1 MLNKKINIVIALFG
15 ITFLNAQDVLTIEQ
29 AIKTGLEK
37 NYAVMISRNETEI
50 AKAQNN
56 FGNAGMSPQVS
67 LNGNLS
73 LANLNSYQEFS
84 NGTVQDRQGAQSN
97 STGASLN
104 VNWVVFDG
112 MKMFAVKKR
121 LSQSE
126 QLSSL
131 QLKQQMENTVY
142 EIVNAY
148 YDVVRI
154 QQLMKAAQQ
163 NLAVYEERKKIAKL
177 KLDIGSDSKVDL
189 LLTEADENKAKSNLL
204 KLEQQLLSAK
214 AGLNVLMNVAPDVDF
229 KTTTEIATNYNPAY
243 DELKKS
249 ALKNNSSL
257 LMALQNE
264 MIAEQSIKEARSGFL
279 PQLQLNASYNFIRNQ
294 SQAGFLFLN
303 QQNGVNAG
311 LSAGWLLYSGNKNNK
326 LVKERQIR
334 LLNQKNLTELNK
346 QQVDAMVYIHYQN
359 YLTNKKILE
368 LELYNLKGAEEL
380 LSVSMER
387 YKIGKANL
395 LETKEAQSNLEEA
408 QTRMINASYDCKK
421 SETELLRSN
430 GDLVK

>member
-1 MLNKKINIVIALFG
+1 
-15 ITFLNAQDVLTIEQ
+15 
-29 AIKTGLEK
+29 
-37 NYAVMISRNETEI
+37 
-50 AKAQNN
+50 
-56 FGNAGMSPQVS
+56 
-67 LNGNLS
+67 
-73 LANLNSYQEFS
+73 
-84 NGTVQDRQGAQSN
+84 
-97 STGASLN
+97 
-104 VNWVVFDG
+104 
-112 MKMFAVKKR
+112 
-121 LSQSE
+121 
-126 QLSSL
+126 
-131 QLKQQMENTVY
+131 
-142 EIVNAY
+142 
-148 YDVVRI
+148 
-154 QQLMKAAQQ
+154 
-163 NLAVYEERKKIAKL
+163 
-177 KLDIGSDSKVDL
+177 
-189 LLTEADENKAKSNLL
+189 
-204 KLEQQLLSAK
+204 
-214 AGLNVLMNVAPDVDF
+214 
-229 KTTTEIATNYNPAY
+229 
-243 DELKKS
+243 
-249 ALKNNSSL
+249 
-257 LMALQNE
+257 MALQNE

-311 LSAGWLLYSGNKNNK
+311 LSAGWLLFSGNKNNK

>member
-1 MLNKKINIVIALFG
+1 MLNNKINIAIALFG
-15 ITFLNAQDVLTIEQ
+15 ITFLKAQDVLTVEQ

-56 FGNAGMSPQVS
+56 FGNAGMSPLVS
-67 LNGNLS
+67 LNGNLN

-84 NGTVQDRQGAQSN
+84 NGTVQDKQGAQSN

-121 LSQSE
+121 LNQTE
-126 QLSSL
+126 QLSNL
-131 QLKQQMENTVY
+131 QLKQEMENTVY
-142 EIVNAY
+142 NIVVAY

-154 QQLMKAAQQ
+154 QQLIKAAQQ
-163 NLAVYEERKKIAKL
+163 NLNVYEERKKLAKL

-189 LLTEADENKAKSNLL
+189 LLTEADENRAKSNLL
-204 KLEQQLLSAK
+204 RLQQQLLMAK
-214 AGLNVLMNVAPDVDF
+214 TNLNVLMSVAADADF
-229 KTTTEIATNYNPAY
+229 KTTDEIATNYNPVY

-249 ALKNNSSL
+249 ALKSNSSL
-257 LMALQNE
+257 LVSLQNE
-264 MIAEQSIKEARSGFL
+264 MIAEQLIKEARSSFM
-279 PQLQLNASYNFIRNQ
+279 PQFQLNASYNFIRNQ
-294 SQAGFLFLN
+294 SQAGFVFLN
-303 QQNGVNAG
+303 RQNGVNAG
-311 LSAGWLLYSGNKNNK
+311 VSAGWLLFNGNKNNK
-326 LVKERQIR
+326 LIKERQIR
-334 LLNQKNLTELNK
+334 LLNQKNLTELGK

-359 YLTNKKILE
+359 YLTNKSILE
-368 LELYNLKGAEEL
+368 LETANLKGAEEL
-380 LSVSMER
+380 LSVSLER

-395 LETKEAQSNLEEA
+395 LETKEAQNNLEEA
-408 QTRMINASYDCKK
+408 QTRFINAAYDCKK

-430 GDLVK
+430 GELVK